1 MPDSKKTEEGKEKML
16 EKDNQQIAKRIRL
29 KEAVK
34 EELLKEIER
43 LVKQ

>member
-1 MPDSKKTEEGKEKML
+1 ML